1 MRGFHFSFRL
11 QAAEQPTEKGTKR
24 MRKRSRLIAIIA
36 ICAMMVAVCVLLS
49 RKGDGQDEQVSVRQN
64 DKPRTLTSSSTNAN
78 SSTNIG
84 KSANGN
90 YKLRQHNRTMRF
102 LELATQFLS
111 KESQIALQKVID
123 EGVGKQSDSFARFSI
138 DYMELLG
145 GLKRDGKLLAYYDV
159 LIGAFK
165 KTPNDIN
172 LLRMIAAIAS
182 IPSFNKQNEFEYY
195 LSILA
200 ERDTNEDVIFPY
212 AKMQLENGD
221 ARKAYALIEQTVTDH
236 PEQALDILTNALRI
250 FTEHKAVTEKVQVV
264 NRLKTL
270 TDIDPLRANWC
281 GNTLFKDGDL
291 NNAEYFY
298 ERGLVTSDS
307 KSLHDM
313 ADVKLCVIKVRRGE
327 VDSQTVDRLKNLA
340 ENASVPAVQNEAKKT
355 LISLNIDLPNQPSNS
370 NQPERKNK

>member
-1 MRGFHFSFRL
+1 
-11 QAAEQPTEKGTKR
+11 

>member
-1 MRGFHFSFRL
+1 
-11 QAAEQPTEKGTKR
+11 
-24 MRKRSRLIAIIA
+24 MRKRNRWIAIIA
-36 ICAMMVAVCVLLS
+36 VCAVIVVVYVLFS
-49 RKGDGQDEQVSVRQN
+49 RKGDIQDERASVQQS
-64 DKPRTLTSSSTNAN
+64 DKSRTLTSLTSSSTNAN
-78 SSTNIG
+78 SSTIAG
-84 KSANGN
+84 AM
-90 YKLRQHNRTMRF
+90 RQHNRTMRF

-123 EGVGKQSDSFARFSI
+123 EGVDKQSDSFARFSI

-145 GLKRDGKLLAYYDV
+145 GLKREGKLLAYYNV

-182 IPSFNKQNEFEYY
+182 IPSLNKQDEYEYY
-195 LSILA
+195 LSRLA

-212 AKMQLENGD
+212 AKMQLQNGD
-221 ARKAYALIEQTVTDH
+221 ARKAYALIVQTVTEH

-250 FTEHKAVTEKVQVV
+250 FTDYKAVTEKAQVV

-307 KSLHDM
+307 KSLRDM
-313 ADVKLCVIKVRRGE
+313 ADVKLCVIKVHRGE

-340 ENASVPAVQNEAKKT
+340 ENASVPAVQNEAKKA